1 MAELDFDDVEKRE
14 QENRTLL
21 QRLSGLAFGTPA
33 SRPAD
38 QEVTDEVRKARIA
51 STMRAFLAHREA
63 YVRSLLAREQVT
75 PETTYALGEAIYAY
89 FRHRQILLS
98 SAELREL
105 AAPVIEQW
113 KSATTSPLEVP
124 EAEKPETIVA
134 GQTQDADD
142 GSTGTEEPQQ
152 LLEIPPPVEP
162 AAVPSTIPTM
172 AAAEHLRIVHDATV
186 ETSPQLSSASIVSP
200 AAFQSRLRPHNDLAS
215 EGAAPAAADTIALAA
230 ALVGQED
237 VLVARCMTL
246 VEESVGPSR
255 VSSARPKVLAA
266 IDSALDQMQRELPK
280 PVPDETREMLYKAV
294 AGEILGLGVIGRI
307 WEDASVQSI
316 FVNGAHSIFVERNG
330 TVAPVATSFR
340 DDAHLLNFVKRIGVA
355 TDQVV
360 SEVHLPNGG
369 KCIAIFPPAS
379 PSGPVF
385 TFHRGT
391 AAGATLSGLITADM
405 IDERIASLLR
415 LAATAGLTTVVVG
428 PRKSGKTTLLSA
440 LCTDL
445 GDKTRVVT
453 VSHSRELLSNQ
464 QGRVELV
471 ASEGAPLPTLLRYAQ
486 LIGPEVLVVDGV
498 ESADM
503 PAINDLDRSAMKGLV
518 LTLND
523 GERLDA
529 NALSA
534 DLVVRMGWGR
544 DSQLRALVLHD
555 SQGAPVFV
563 HEDGR
568 FKLVNPRPAFAEKVR
583 STDQAAALDALM
595 T

>member
-1 MAELDFDDVEKRE
+1 MAEPDFDDAERRE
-14 QENRTLL
+14 RENRTLL
-21 QRLSGLAFGTPA
+21 QRLSGFAFGTPA
-33 SRPAD
+33 PRPAE

-51 STMRAFLAHREA
+51 STMNAFLAHREA
-63 YVRSLLAREQVT
+63 YVRSLLASEQVS

-113 KSATTSPLEVP
+113 NSTAQSPPGEPDTEKPQTVETAPVP
-124 EAEKPETIVA
+124 EAGTGNA
-134 GQTQDADD
+134 DLQDRQLQEIAPPAENALVLSTVPAIAIADR
-142 GSTGTEEPQQ
+142 
-152 LLEIPPPVEP
+152 
-162 AAVPSTIPTM
+162 
-172 AAAEHLRIVHDATV
+172 LRVVHDATA
-186 ETSPQLSSASIVSP
+186 ESSPQLSSASIVSP
-200 AAFQSRLRPHNDLAS
+200 AAFQSRLRPHNDQVS
-215 EGAAPAAADTIALAA
+215 EGTAPPAADNIALASA
-230 ALVGQED
+230 QADQQD
-237 VLVARCMTL
+237 VLVARCLAL

-255 VSSARPKVLAA
+255 ASSARPKVLAA
-266 IDSALDQMQRELPK
+266 IDAALDQIQRELPE
-280 PVPDETREMLYKAV
+280 PMAGETRETLYKAV
-294 AGEILGLGVIGRI
+294 AAEILGLGIIGRI
-307 WEDASVQSI
+307 WEDTSVQSI

-355 TDQVV
+355 TDRVV

-391 AAGATLSGLITADM
+391 AAGATLAGLITADM

-415 LAATAGLTTVVVG
+415 LAATAGLTTAVVG

-453 VSHSRELLSNQ
+453 VSRSRDLLSNQ

-471 ASEGAPLPTLLRYAQ
+471 TSDVAPLPTLLRYAQ
-486 LIGPEVLVVDGV
+486 LIGPEVLVVDGA
-498 ESADM
+498 ESGDM
-503 PAINDLDRSAMKGLV
+503 PAVADLDRSAMKGFLV
-518 LTLND
+518 TLDD
-523 GERLDA
+523 GERLGA
-529 NALSA
+529 KTLAA
-534 DLVVRMGWGR
+534 DIVVRMGWGR
-544 DSQLRALVLHD
+544 DSQLRALLLHD
-555 SQGAPVFV
+555 AQGAPVIV
-563 HEDGR
+563 YEDGR
-568 FKLVNPRPAFAEKVR
+568 FKLVNACPAFAEKVR
-583 STDQAAALDALM
+583 STDQAAALAAL
-595 T
+595 TN